1 MGGMAEL
8 GEDRKRESVK
18 SLLVLHLE
26 PQGEGT

>member
-26 PQGEGT
+26 HQGKGT